1 MKYNYKKIG
10 RRIKETRKAKGFSQE
25 RLMNALRDNQIP
37 VGRNTL
43 SAMENGVFES
53 FSFQVLSGIATLC
66 DCEIGYLLCE
76 YDCKTF
82 DNSQIYKKT
91 GLSDNAINGLQL
103 LHFPIDSIWD
113 SVQVSRYDIIA
124 LNFILEDFYDKMT
137 RTPDYRKFGEETDT
151 LLNRIGQYIDS
162 GSSVVDVSQ
171 NGKLDLYRSDDIV
184 QAICRDK
191 ITLLLKELKDKYSL
205 EIIDKRIENNERFK
219 ELYNDS
225 VREYLANNEKQ
236 NEKNN
241 DSV

>member
-1 MKYNYKKIG
+1 MEYNYKKIG

-43 SAMENGVFES
+43 SSMENGVFES

-82 DNSQIYKKT
+82 DNSQIYEKT

-103 LHFPIDSIWD
+103 LHSPIDSAGD

-124 LNFILEDFYDKMT
+124 LNIILEDFYNKIKK
-137 RTPDYRKFGEETDT
+137 TPDYKKFGDETDT
-151 LLNRIGQYIDS
+151 LLNCIGQYIDS
-162 GSSVVDVSQ
+162 GSATLNIAQ
-171 NGKLDLYRSDDIV
+171 NGKSNLYPSYKIV

-191 ITLLLKELKDKYSL
+191 ITLLLDELRSKYSL
-205 EIIDKRIENNERFK
+205 DIIGKRIANK
-219 ELYNDS
+219 EYFNKLYNDS
-225 VREYLANNEKQ
+225 IKKYLTNNENQ
-236 NEKNN
+236 NEKK
-241 DSV
+241 

>member
-1 MKYNYKKIG
+1 
-10 RRIKETRKAKGFSQE
+10 
-25 RLMNALRDNQIP
+25 
-37 VGRNTL
+37 
-43 SAMENGVFES
+43 
-53 FSFQVLSGIATLC
+53 
-66 DCEIGYLLCE
+66 
-76 YDCKTF
+76 
-82 DNSQIYKKT
+82 
-91 GLSDNAINGLQL
+91 
-103 LHFPIDSIWD
+103 
-113 SVQVSRYDIIA
+113 
-124 LNFILEDFYDKMT
+124 MT